1 MVTYVT
7 NSSPS
12 GQVTQKKSGG
22 KSLDPA
28 KHALQNIPKLFLER
42 SAVGRSIGDT
52 RRLTG
57 TATSITRHHHFVCHS
72 HQLSPLASFTPP
84 SMLGHQGNRCDKLF
98 ITPLGTTY
106 HSGFA
111 VGVFVKELELQ
122 NNARTQA
129 NVIKMHENACNH
141 GTFPLLRPSPSRTSI
156 TAKQIDLPIK
166 ESSLRDL
173 PAVRSHQ
180 QQK

>member
-1 MVTYVT
+1 
-7 NSSPS
+7 
-12 GQVTQKKSGG
+12 
-22 KSLDPA
+22 
-28 KHALQNIPKLFLER
+28 
-42 SAVGRSIGDT
+42 
-52 RRLTG
+52 
-57 TATSITRHHHFVCHS
+57 
-72 HQLSPLASFTPP
+72 
-84 SMLGHQGNRCDKLF
+84 MLGHQGNRCGKLF

-156 TAKQIDLPIK
+156 TAERIDLPIK
-166 ESSLRDL
+166 ESSSRDL

-180 QQK
+180 QSPECKQPIADNKRNNQHEDDDYDEEEDADDGEKDDPADDDYYDDEPLAKKMRL